1 MGRLQDKVAIITGSA
16 SGIGKAIATKYA
28 SEGAKVVIADFNEEG
43 LNSVVE
49 NFKTQG
55 FEAFGVRVN
64 VANETD
70 VQNMVDATI
79 AHYGRVDILVN
90 CAGVLDKMQ
99 AAENVEDEVFQRVM
113 EINVGGVM
121 RGIRKVIPY
130 FKEQGSGVIVNLS
143 SISGLQ
149 GGRGGFTYTAAK
161 HAVSG
166 MTKNV
171 GSQYGPLGIRCNAI
185 APAQVDTGMTASMEG
200 FDMFGLGQATRGV
213 KDIMHQVAKPEE
225 IANIALFLASDESSY
240 INGVILAADGGW
252 SAY

>member
-1 MGRLQDKVAIITGSA
+1 MERLQGKVAIITGSA

-43 LNSVVE
+43 LNGVVSD
-49 NFKTQG
+49 FKGQG
-55 FEAFGVRVN
+55 FEAFGIRVN
-64 VANETD
+64 VANEAD
-70 VQNMVDATI
+70 IQNMVEATI
-79 AHYGRVDILVN
+79 AHYGHVDILVN

-99 AAENVEDEVFQRVM
+99 AAENVEDEIYQRVM
-113 EINVGGVM
+113 DINVGGVM
-121 RGIRKVIPY
+121 RGMRKILPY
-130 FKEQGSGVIVNLS
+130 FKNQGTGVIINLS

-171 GSQYGPLGIRCNAI
+171 ASHYGPLGVRCNAI

-200 FDMFGLGQATRGV
+200 YDMFGLGQAVRGV
-213 KDIMHQVAKPEE
+213 KDLMHHIAKPEE